1 MIKKV
6 GILLIVLI
14 VPTFIYL
21 GLKLNGTNHY
31 KLPRFIP
38 AIDSATGELQMKKV
52 ENPKWGEPEVDT
64 VFQTIPNFELID
76 QDGKAFNSKV
86 LSGKIFVAS
95 FFFTRCTTICPKIS
109 FQISRVRDA
118 FLDHS
123 DVKFISIS
131 VDPKF
136 DSPQQLKKYANRF
149 EAKASQWNFLT
160 GEKSY
165 IYPLVL
171 KGFHV
176 PLADAS
182 EYNEAIKNP
191 DEAFIHSERLIL
203 VDKEGVIRGFY
214 DGTDA
219 KEVDRLILELNVLKS
234 IYKNQ

>member
-14 VPTFIYL
+14 VPIFIYL

-38 AIDSATGELQMKKV
+38 AIDSASGELLMRKV
-52 ENPKWGEPEVDT
+52 DNPKWGEPDVDT
-64 VFQTIPNFELID
+64 VFQTVPSFHLID
-76 QDGKAFNSKV
+76 QDAKAFDSNV
-86 LSGKIFVAS
+86 LKGKMYVAS

-109 FQISRVRDA
+109 LQISRVRDT
-118 FLDHS
+118 FINQD
-123 DVKFISIS
+123 DIKFISIS

-136 DSPQQLKKYANRF
+136 DTPSQLKSYAKRF
-149 EAKASQWNFLT
+149 EADPKQWNFLT

-165 IYPLVL
+165 IYPLIL

-182 EYNEAIKNP
+182 EYDAAIKNP

-214 DGTDA
+214 DGTDV
-219 KEVDRLILELNVLKS
+219 KDVDRLLLEINVLKS

>member
-38 AIDSATGELQMKKV
+38 AIDSASGEIMMKKV
-52 ENPKWGEPEVDT
+52 EDPKWGQPETDT
-64 VFQTIPNFELID
+64 VFQTIPRFQLID
-76 QDGKAFNSKV
+76 QGGKAFDSKV
-86 LSGKIFVAS
+86 LQGKIFVAS
-95 FFFTRCTTICPKIS
+95 FFFTRCSTICPKIS
-109 FQISRVRDA
+109 FQLSRVRDA
-118 FLDHS
+118 FMGQS
-123 DVKFISIS
+123 DIQFISLS

-136 DSPQQLKKYANRF
+136 DTPEKLQTYAKRF
-149 EAKASQWNFLT
+149 EADPSQWNFLT

-182 EYNEAIKNP
+182 EYDAAIKNP
-191 DEAFIHSERLIL
+191 DKAFIHSERLVL

-214 DGTDA
+214 DGTDP

-234 IYKNQ
+234 IYTNQ

>member
-38 AIDSATGELQMKKV
+38 AIDSTTGEVLMKKV
-52 ENPKWGEPEVDT
+52 DDPKWGQPSTDT
-64 VFQTIPNFELID
+64 VFQTIPRFQLID
-76 QDGKAFNSKV
+76 QRGKMFDSKV
-86 LSGKIFVAS
+86 LEGKIYVAS
-95 FFFTRCTTICPKIS
+95 FFFTRCSTICPKIS
-109 FQISRVRDA
+109 FQLSRVRDA
-118 FLDHS
+118 FLGQ
-123 DVKFISIS
+123 KEIQLISLS
-131 VDPKF
+131 VDPNYDKPDKLQSYAKRF
-136 DSPQQLKKYANRF
+136 DADS
-149 EAKASQWNFLT
+149 SQWNFLT

-182 EYNEAIKNP
+182 EYDAAIKNP
-191 DEAFIHSERLIL
+191 DESFIHSERLVL

-214 DGTDA
+214 DGTDP

-234 IYKNQ
+234 IYTNQ

>member
-38 AIDSATGELQMKKV
+38 AIDSATGEILIKEV
-52 ENPKWGEPEVDT
+52 PNPKWGQPATDT
-64 VFQTIPNFELID
+64 VFQTVPLFQLTNQE
-76 QDGKAFNSKV
+76 GKTFDSKS
-86 LSGKIFVAS
+86 LQGKIFVAS

-109 FQISRVRDA
+109 FQLSRVRDA
-118 FLDHS
+118 FLNQE
-123 DVKFISIS
+123 DVKFVSIS
-131 VDPKF
+131 VDPNYDAPEK
-136 DSPQQLKKYANRF
+136 LKTYAARF
-149 EAKASQWNFLT
+149 EADSKQWNFLT

-182 EYNEAIKNP
+182 EYDAAIKNP
-191 DEAFIHSERLIL
+191 DESFIHSERLIL

-214 DGTDA
+214 NGTDP